1 MHVGIIMDG
10 NGRWAKAQSL
20 PRLNGHNKGAD
31 TLISIVKSAPN
42 LHIDILT
49 LYAFSTENWN
59 RPTDE
64 VQALMKLLRS
74 FLSRKHQDLIKD
86 NIRMKVIGDLSRFDR
101 DIRQKIYGI
110 INDTAHC
117 TGVTMILALNY
128 GGRDEIVRTVRRL
141 AKNTDISQLTE
152 QDISSNLDTA
162 GVPDPDFIIRTAGEQ
177 RLSNFLLW
185 QSAYTEFVF
194 VDTLWPE
201 FTPTDLAG
209 AVSIFQQRKRN
220 FGGRS

>member
-74 FLSRKHQDLIKD
+74 FLNRKHQDLIKD